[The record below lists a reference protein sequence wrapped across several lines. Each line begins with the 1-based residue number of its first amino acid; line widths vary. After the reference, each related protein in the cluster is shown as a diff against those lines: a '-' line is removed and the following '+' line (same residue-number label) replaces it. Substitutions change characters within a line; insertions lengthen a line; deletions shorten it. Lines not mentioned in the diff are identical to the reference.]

1 MDTYFGKIRYV
12 KIGRVSA
19 ELLIGVN
26 SPESKS
32 AIKKYPVLSVQ
43 LAKNGFIGDDQGDTE
58 HHGGENKAV
67 MFFSSI
73 TYNKINALKNSN
85 FEFDRMSYFGEN
97 LLISHSNEENV
108 CVGDIFQINDTLI
121 EISQPRQP
129 CWKLSVN
136 TQINDMAKSMY
147 QHGFTGWYGRVLQEG
162 TIRQDDMILLKKR
175 VFPDLTISILN
186 QLMIDPTI
194 NPTLVEQALI
204 CESLGKAFKASL
216 EQRYKDDSYEHLSY
230 QT

>member
-12 KIGRVSA
+12 KIGRVSS
-19 ELLIGVN
+19 EMLIRANGL
-26 SPESKS
+26 ESES
-32 AIKKYPVLSVQ
+32 AIKKYPVLNAQ
-43 LAKNGFIGDDQGDTE
+43 LAKGGFIGNEQGDTE

-67 MFFSSI
+67 LFFSSI
-73 TYNKINALKNSN
+73 TYNKINTIKKSN
-85 FEFDRMSYFGEN
+85 LEFDGMSYFGEN

-162 TIRQDDMILLKKR
+162 SIRQDDMVLLKKR

-194 NPTLVEQALI
+194 NPILVEQALI
-204 CESLGKAFKASL
+204 CESLGKAFKSSL